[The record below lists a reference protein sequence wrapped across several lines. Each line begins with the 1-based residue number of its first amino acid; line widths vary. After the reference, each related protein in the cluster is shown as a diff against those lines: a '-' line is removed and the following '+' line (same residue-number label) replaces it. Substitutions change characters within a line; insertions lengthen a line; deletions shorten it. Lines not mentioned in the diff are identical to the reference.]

1 MEDDEERDDICM
13 RPPSF
18 GCGKVSTGEASVI
31 AVSEAIRVTAR
42 DTQDQ
47 KDVQGG
53 GVMKIPR
60 LGQGFKGPGGKAEA
74 DENDHGL
81 PLAMYPRREIC
92 VTLEVATGVGG
103 KSKGE
108 RDGNFPGKDDRGRL
122 EGSWSR

>member
-60 LGQGFKGPGGKAEA
+60 LGQGFKGPEEKRR
-74 DENDHGL
+74 L
-81 PLAMYPRREIC
+81 MKTTTVYP
-92 VTLEVATGVGG
+92 
-103 KSKGE
+103 
-108 RDGNFPGKDDRGRL
+108 
-122 EGSWSR
+122 